1 MFKLDIHSIVDV
13 ITNSS
18 TTIYTYQDGIKEAK
32 ELLQEILNIMGEKKG
47 VDDLFSI
54 GVFASDNDTYT
65 EYLSELGEDDVD
77 TEYPDNYPLDSWK
90 AQDKYIDTLIENVL
104 SGAIKKPKWMD
115 EAEGKED
122 YMGYTNPTSLHI
134 VPIDAKHV
142 GLVEKMMSFLNSPY
156 HEAFRDG

>member
-65 EYLSELGEDDVD
+65 EYLSDLDEDGED
-77 TEYPDNYPLDSWK
+77 EYPDNYPSDDWK
-90 AQDKYIDTLIENVL
+90 AQGKYIDALKENIL
-104 SGAIKKPKWMD
+104 SGAIKKPKWME
-115 EAEGKED
+115 EAEEKEN

-134 VPIDAKHV
+134 LPRDAKHV
-142 GLVEKMMSFLNSPY
+142 GLVEKMMAFLNSPY
-156 HEAFRDG
+156 HEAFRND